1 VPLKTFVQELV
12 MQLKPSEVKSRP
24 VYVPLAPQI
33 EAGRHWLVLEAATVE
48 PALFNRLAA
57 DFAPVAQ
64 RLQVWSVGG
73 LTETLSLGQVS
84 ALADLAA
91 LQATLA
97 GQGPLRVSDRL
108 FVQGSEPFVW
118 SVFLAARALGL
129 DEHQIQLDHAGSQKR
144 RVWCTHCH
152 GFTEGV
158 STSTVA
164 CAGCGREL
172 LVRDH
177 FSRRHGAFMGVM
189 VDAEVPGER
198 PVREEVFP

>member
-1 VPLKTFVQELV
+1 
-12 MQLKPSEVKSRP
+12 MQLKPSEVTSRP

-33 EAGRHWLVLEAATVE
+33 EAGRHWLVLEGAAMDE
-48 PALFNRLAA
+48 ALLSGLATA
-57 DFAPVAQ
+57 FAPVAD
-64 RLQVWSVGG
+64 RLQVWWIGAV
-73 LTETLSLGQVS
+73 
-84 ALADLAA
+84 A
-91 LQATLA
+91 QATVLSPVTVLSDLKALDIALA
-97 GQGPLRVSDRL
+97 GQGPLRVNDRL
-108 FVQGSEPFVW
+108 FAQGSEPFVW
-118 SVFLAARALGL
+118 SVFLAARQLGL
-129 DEHQIQLDHAGSQKR
+129 AESQIQLAHAGSQRR

-152 GFTEGV
+152 GLTEGV
-158 STSTVA
+158 STSTVP

>member
-1 VPLKTFVQELV
+1 
-12 MQLKPSEVKSRP
+12 MQLKASEVTSRP

-33 EAGRHWLVLEAATVE
+33 EAGRHWLVLEAGAMDQAVLSGLTT
-48 PALFNRLAA
+48 A
-57 DFAPVAQ
+57 FAPVAD
-64 RLQVWSVGG
+64 RLQVWWIGPVAQALG
-73 LTETLSLGQVS
+73 LSPVTE
-84 ALADLAA
+84 LADLNTLQSA
-91 LQATLA
+91 LN
-97 GQGPLRVSDRL
+97 GQGLLRVSDRL

-118 SVFLAARALGL
+118 SVFLVARQLGL
-129 DEHQIQLDHAGSQKR
+129 AESQIQLAHAGSARR

-158 STSTVA
+158 STSTVP